1 MRYLRKNTR
10 HKQKKGTKR
19 RKQGCEK
26 RKRSQTRKKKRRPRH
41 KNKRRHGGN
50 LFPNPVYD
58 KIVSIGYELE
68 SPFLI
73 PLRDSDKNSKGEF
86 FPHLY
91 QIPPDRENHHYDI
104 YYEYTTPQRDETF
117 KIITDN
123 ETTEFNVKIHNSPEN
138 IQINNLPVYV
148 LVKNE
153 KDEEAED
160 LGGLGGLGHTE
171 FLITFYKPAKHDQ
184 IIQTTLQKS
193 IRYIH
198 HYLQQ
203 LESLDVTVQIKG
215 HAALPWKMFRDE
227 RGNYYLPSFT
237 DLPLSSVQNLD
248 AMKRDMKFTIQ
259 MTFGSKFTDCIL
271 VVQHLLANTN
281 NTNLQEHAVF
291 LNTIVQAVNTHVTD
305 PNGAY
310 TPRQMDYIKTF
321 LILILYRYETF
332 KKYEEKRKT
341 NPATLYK
348 YECYFYIR
356 HHFEDLRRL
365 VQHQLGDKNAHKAL
379 YQEYTNIV
387 ENEPQYD
394 SEYLDDFL
402 MGEPDYLSLSANQ
415 IDYYSTKFPVQ
426 QPNDVVL
433 IEFRGFHD
441 ELEQLITTY
450 TPPSKHRQIQQDLE
464 ECSER
469 IVGCYSLDTLNTLAA
484 VDFATVDKAK
494 KDKQQIMEA
503 PRPSRTRKAPSRFDD
518 A

>member
-1 MRYLRKNTR
+1 MKYLRKNT
-10 HKQKKGTKR
+10 KQRRWRLNKNKNAKKKTHR
-19 RKQGCEK
+19 RAK
-26 RKRSQTRKKKRRPRH
+26 SVAYKKKRT
-41 KNKRRHGGN
+41 KTQRRFRKTGGN

-91 QIPPDRENHHYDI
+91 QIPPDKTNHHYDI

-123 ETTEFNVKIHNSPEN
+123 ETTEFNVKIQNSPEN
-138 IQINNLPVYV
+138 IKINNLPVYV
-148 LVKNE
+148 L
-153 KDEEAED
+153 DDQDED

-171 FLITFYKPAKHDQ
+171 FLITFYKPAKHEQ

-215 HAALPWKMFRDE
+215 HAELPWKMFRDE

-271 VVQHLLANTN
+271 IVQHLLTNTN
-281 NTNLQEHAVF
+281 DTNLQEHAVF
-291 LNTIVQAVNTHVTD
+291 LNNIVAAVNAHMTD

-310 TPRQMDYIKTF
+310 TPLQMDYIKTF

-332 KKYEEKRKT
+332 KKYEKTRKS
-341 NPATLYK
+341 NPAALYK

-356 HHFEDLRRL
+356 HHFENLINL
-365 VQHQLGDKNAHKAL
+365 VQHQLGNKVNA
-379 YQEYTNIV
+379 YRVIFEEYANIV

-402 MGEPDYLSLSANQ
+402 MGKPDYLTSNQ
-415 IDYYSTKFPVQ
+415 IDYFSTKFPVQ

-433 IEFRGFHD
+433 IEFRGFQD

-450 TPPSKHRQIQQDLE
+450 TPPSKHRQMQQDLE

-484 VDFATVDKAK
+484 VNFATVDKAK

-518 A
+518 DA

>member
-1 MRYLRKNTR
+1 MKYLRKNT
-10 HKQKKGTKR
+10 KQKRRLNKNKNATKKTHR
-19 RKQGCEK
+19 RIKSVAYKKKQSK
-26 RKRSQTRKKKRRPRH
+26 TQRRFRKK
-41 KNKRRHGGN
+41 GGN
-50 LFPNPVYD
+50 LFPNPIYD

-91 QIPPDRENHHYDI
+91 QIPPDKTNHHYDI

-123 ETTEFNVKIHNSPEN
+123 ETTEFNVKIQNSPEN
-138 IQINNLPVYV
+138 IKINNLPVYV
-148 LVKNE
+148 L
-153 KDEEAED
+153 DDHDED

-171 FLITFYKPAKHDQ
+171 FLITFYKPTKHEQ

-215 HAALPWKMFRDE
+215 HATLPWKMFRDDH
-227 RGNYYLPSFT
+227 GNYYLPSFT
-237 DLPLSSVQNLD
+237 NRPLSIMQSLD
-248 AMKRDMKFTIQ
+248 TMKHDMKFTIQ
-259 MTFGSKFTDCIL
+259 MTFGSHFIDCIPI
-271 VVQHLLANTN
+271 VQNLLANTN
-281 NTNLQEHAVF
+281 DTNLQEHAVF
-291 LNTIVQAVNTHVTD
+291 LNDIVTAVNENVPD
-305 PNGAY
+305 RGVY
-310 TPRQMDYIKTF
+310 TPLQMQYIKTY

-332 KKYEEKRKT
+332 KKYEETRKS
-341 NPATLYK
+341 NPAALYK

-356 HHFEDLRRL
+356 HHFENLINL
-365 VQHQLGDKNAHKAL
+365 VQHQLGTESNA
-379 YQEYTNIV
+379 YRVIFQEYANIV
-387 ENEPQYD
+387 ENKPQYD

-402 MGEPDYLSLSANQ
+402 MGKPDYLTSHQ
-415 IDYYSTKFPVQ
+415 IDYFSTKFGVLPD
-426 QPNDVVL
+426 DVVL
-433 IEFRGFHD
+433 IEFRGFQD
-441 ELEQLITTY
+441 ELEQLITSY

-469 IVGCYSLDTLNTLAA
+469 IVGCYSLDTLNTFAA
-484 VDFATVDKAK
+484 INFDTVDKAK
-494 KDKQQIMEA
+494 KDKQRIMEA
-503 PRPSRTRKAPSRFDD
+503 PRPSRTRKTPSRFDD